1 MPSKAMPATGPL
13 ENQGRISMNKIVT
26 RRSVVGG
33 IGAGIFLRGTC
44 GARADRKYG
53 VGVTDTEIKLGTTS
67 PYSGPAS
74 AYGVFGQTQSAYF
87 QMINDQGG
95 INGRKVNLIS
105 LDNAYS
111 PPKALEQ
118 TRKLVESDEV
128 FAIAG
133 FLGTAPNV
141 AVQKYLNS
149 NSVPSIFLTSGAE
162 RFNDPKN
169 FPWIVPFH
177 PTFVSQ
183 GAAYGQYLIDRRPNA
198 KIAVH
203 YLNDDL
209 GRDFLRGLR
218 TGLGGQEKLII
229 KQIPHELTDP
239 TIDGAIVELRAT
251 GADVLVQ
258 LTTSKFVAQG
268 IRKVA
273 ELGWKPTYI
282 IASIAAG
289 IGATLVPAGP
299 ENSKGVITA
308 RWLKHPMDPGE
319 VNSSDVADYKA
330 FVAKYMPRLD
340 IEDDTAVVGY
350 VNAYMISLVLRR
362 CGNDLSRENLLVQ
375 ATNINESKV
384 PMVLEGLR
392 IFNSPTNYLA
402 YHSLQL
408 AQFDG
413 KHWVSLG
420 DTPTT
425 N

>member
-1 MPSKAMPATGPL
+1 MSA
-13 ENQGRISMNKIVT
+13 IIT
-26 RRSVVGG
+26 RRSVVAG
-33 IGAGIFLRGTC
+33 IGSGMLVHGTRP
-44 GARADRKYG
+44 ARANEQVG
-53 VGVTDTEIKLGTTS
+53 PGVTDTEIKLGTTA

-74 AYGVFGQTQSAYF
+74 AYGVYGQAQSAYF
-87 QMINDQGG
+87 QMINEKGG
-95 INGRKVNLIS
+95 INGRKINLIS

-118 TRKLVESDEV
+118 TRKLVESEEV

-149 NSVPSIFLTSGAE
+149 KGVPSIFLTSGAE

-183 GAAYGQYLIDRRPNA
+183 GAAFGQYLITNKPDAR
-198 KIAVH
+198 IAIQ

-209 GRDFLRGLR
+209 GRDFLRGLKA
-218 TGLGGQEKLII
+218 GLGEQAAKLIVREVS
-229 KQIPHELTDP
+229 HELTDP
-239 TIDGAIVELRAT
+239 TVDGQIVELKAT
-251 GADVLVQ
+251 GAEVLVQ
-258 LTTSKFVAQG
+258 FTTSRFVAQG

-289 IGATLVPAGP
+289 IGATLKPAGLD
-299 ENSKGVITA
+299 NSKGVITA
-308 RWLKHPMDPGE
+308 RWIKNPTAPAE
-319 VNSSDVADYKA
+319 TNNPDVVDYKTFIA
-330 FVAKYMPRLD
+330 QYMPKLN

-350 VNAYMISLVLRR
+350 VNAYMVALVLKR
-362 CGNDLSRENLLVQ
+362 CGDDLSRENLLKQ
-375 ATNINESKV
+375 ATSLKEANV
-384 PMVLEGLR
+384 PMVLDGMR
-392 IFNSPTNYLA
+392 IFNSSDNYLA
-402 YHSLQL
+402 YHNLLL

-413 KHWVSLG
+413 SNWVSLK
-420 DTPTT
+420 DMPTT

>member
-1 MPSKAMPATGPL
+1 M
-13 ENQGRISMNKIVT
+13 
-26 RRSVVGG
+26 
-33 IGAGIFLRGTC
+33 FLRGTS
-44 GARADRKYG
+44 GARAGGKYA
-53 VGVTDTEIKLGTTS
+53 VGVTDAEIKLGTTS

-74 AYGVFGQTQSAYF
+74 AYGIFGQTQSAYF

-183 GAAYGQYLIDRRPNA
+183 GAAYGQYLIDHRPNA

-218 TGLGGQEKLII
+218 TALGGQEKLII
-229 KQIPHELTDP
+229 RQIPHELTDP
-239 TIDGAIVELRAT
+239 TIDAAIVELRAT

-289 IGATLVPAGP
+289 IGSTLVPAGP

-319 VNSSDVADYKA
+319 VNSPDVADYKA

-362 CGNDLSRENLLVQ
+362 CGDDLSRENLLVQ
-375 ATNINESKV
+375 ATNISESKV